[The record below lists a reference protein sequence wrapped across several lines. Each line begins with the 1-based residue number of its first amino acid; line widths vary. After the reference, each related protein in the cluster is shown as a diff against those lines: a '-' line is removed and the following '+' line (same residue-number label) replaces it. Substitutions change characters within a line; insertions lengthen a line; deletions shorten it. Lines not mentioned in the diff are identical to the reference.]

1 MYSHMAEDPGATW
14 LHILQPMN
22 PFRYSGPVP
31 PEEVIDRDGEVD
43 QMLNT
48 AESANNTRLLAPREY
63 GKTSLL
69 GRVLAQAGAQGWAM
83 VYVDFF
89 GVLTL
94 ADVARRIETAY
105 ADQLSGDL
113 ARWFAGVRRR
123 LPRVRL
129 GGGPV
134 PASADVELD
143 PQAEDPLIKRLAMPR
158 QILEKSGRRTLVVFD
173 EFQAVL
179 TARSDSDEVIRSEI
193 QHHGDSASYI
203 FAGSEVGMMRE
214 LFESRRRA
222 FYRQARHIDLRPLEP
237 DDLGEY
243 ISARFEQTGRA
254 VSVDALSALL
264 DLCQGH
270 PRASML
276 VAHGLWSYTEPR
288 GEADLECFQSAERD
302 ALEQAAV
309 DLRGLW
315 RGLSRTEQGLAT
327 ALARGEAPFSRTRSD
342 AGNRGE
348 GARGALNSLMDR
360 GEVVREG
367 KRYHLVDPLF
377 AELLRRN
384 WQP

>member
-1 MYSHMAEDPGATW
+1 
-14 LHILQPMN
+14 MN

-31 PEEVIDRDGEVD
+31 PEEVIDRDAEVD
-43 QMLNT
+43 QMLGT

-69 GRVLAQAGAQGWAM
+69 GRVLAQASAQGWAT

-94 ADVARRIETAY
+94 ADIARRIETAY
-105 ADQLSGDL
+105 EQQLAGDL
-113 ARWFAGVRRR
+113 ARWFAGVRKR
-123 LPRVRL
+123 LPRLRL
-129 GGGPV
+129 GGGPL
-134 PASADVELD
+134 PAFADVELD

-158 QILEKSGRRTLVVFD
+158 QILQRSGRRTLVVID

-193 QHHGDSASYI
+193 QHHGDAASYI

-214 LFESRRRA
+214 LFSSRRRA
-222 FYRQARHIDLRPLEP
+222 FYRQAKHIDLNPLQP

-243 ISARFEQTGRA
+243 ISSRFERTGRTVGA
-254 VSVDALSALL
+254 EALSALL

-270 PRASML
+270 PRAAML
-276 VAHGLWSYTEPR
+276 VAHGLWAHTDPA
-288 GEADLECFQSAERD
+288 GEADLEAFESAERE

-315 RGLSRTEQGLAT
+315 RGLSRTEQGIAT
-327 ALARGEAPFSRTRSD
+327 ALARGEAPFSRRRSD
-342 AGNRGE
+342 AGNRGV
-348 GARGALNSLMDR
+348 GAREALDSLTDK
-360 GEVVREG
+360 GEIVREG
-367 KRYHLVDPLF
+367 GRYRLVDPLF

-384 WQP
+384 WQPR

>member
-1 MYSHMAEDPGATW
+1 
-14 LHILQPMN
+14 MN

-31 PEEVIDRDGEVD
+31 PGEVIDRDAEVE
-43 QMLNT
+43 QMLGT
-48 AESANNTRLLAPREY
+48 AESGNNTRLLAPREY

-69 GRVLAQAGAQGWAM
+69 GRVLAEAGAQGWAT

-94 ADVARRIETAY
+94 ADIARRIEAAY
-105 ADQLSGDL
+105 ADQLAGDL

-134 PASADVELD
+134 PASADLELD

-158 QILEKSGRRTLVVFD
+158 HILAKSGRRTLVVFD

-179 TARSDSDEVIRSEI
+179 TARSDADEVIRSEI
-193 QHHGDSASYI
+193 QHHGDAASYI

-214 LFESRRRA
+214 LFASRHRA
-222 FYRQARHIDLRPLEP
+222 FYRQAKHIDLHPLEP

-243 ISARFEQTGRA
+243 VSSRFEQTGRS
-254 VSVDALSALL
+254 VSADALSALL

-270 PRASML
+270 PRGAML
-276 VAHGLWSYTEPR
+276 VAHGLWANTEPR
-288 GEADLECFQSAERD
+288 DEADLDAFQVAERD
-302 ALEQAAV
+302 ALEQAAI

-342 AGNRGE
+342 AGNRGA
-348 GARGALNSLMDR
+348 GAREALNSLVDR

-367 KRYHLVDPLF
+367 KGYHLVDPFF

>member
-1 MYSHMAEDPGATW
+1 
-14 LHILQPMN
+14 MN

-31 PEEVIDRDGEVD
+31 PEEVIDRDAEVK
-43 QMLNT
+43 QMLGT

-69 GRVLAQAGAQGWAM
+69 GRVLADASGQGWAT

-94 ADVARRIETAY
+94 ADIARRIEAAY
-105 ADQLSGDL
+105 AEQLSGDL

-123 LPRVRL
+123 FPRVRL

-134 PASADVELD
+134 PASADLELD

-158 QILEKSGRRTLVVFD
+158 QILQKSGRRTLVVFD

-179 TARSDSDEVIRSEI
+179 TARADADEVIRSEI
-193 QHHGDSASYI
+193 QHHGDAASYI

-214 LFESRRRA
+214 LFASRHRA
-222 FYRQARHIDLRPLEP
+222 FYRQARHIDLGPLQP

-243 ISARFEQTGRA
+243 VSSRFEQTGR
-254 VSVDALSALL
+254 SVGAEALSALL

-270 PRASML
+270 PRGSML
-276 VAHGLWSYTEPR
+276 LAHGLWANTEPQ
-288 GEADLECFQSAERD
+288 GEADLEAFQTAEHD

-309 DLRGLW
+309 DLRSLW

-348 GARGALNSLMDR
+348 GARSALDSLIDR

-367 KRYHLVDPLF
+367 KQYRLVDPFF
-377 AELLRRN
+377 AELLRRS